1 LCVLFYICRCT
12 RTWSVIRFCQ
22 IGDVRGALCSPN
34 ISDLTSDIITAV
46 FNPVVTVKLIFVT
59 KEQKFNAINVT
70 DWLNIFDNVLIVLWF
85 IWVFNATFYTI
96 SVISWQS
103 ALLVEE
109 RGVPIKNWHSIILI
123 VEFGTWLDY
132 FSVKAIC
139 LCCELWIQSQAILQ
153 NFRNTIW
160 LCYIS

>member
-1 LCVLFYICRCT
+1 MKGAVKILLAVFSLVYHMFT

-85 IWVFNATFYTI
+85 ICIEGWSHGCWIYNYLYNQCPSPLMWVWI
-96 SVISWQS
+96 
-103 ALLVEE
+103 LLMA
-109 RGVPIKNWHSIILI
+109 RCTRYNIMW
-123 VEFGTWLDY
+123 
-132 FSVKAIC
+132 
-139 LCCELWIQSQAILQ
+139 
-153 NFRNTIW
+153 
-160 LCYIS
+160 